1 MTTSS
6 SPPLF
11 KLPNPIELRDPSL
24 GRMLAVRVRFD
35 LLKDIAA
42 IPLDQIS
49 ADDFA
54 ARFLAI
60 VARQV
65 PEEAQADRDVYEAA
79 VPVDAAAFGA
89 LSKDAIDRLVG
100 TYLAAEAHSLLVKSR
115 HSDGA
120 TNALSGERE
129 SERLLRIVRTSM
141 EDLKKTMQDVARTV
155 QQQFA
160 RLSDI
165 KLPDYSAQYAAAV
178 QAVTAFGWQ
187 QAEFAASWRSALA
200 RVQSI
205 AEEFSKQFI
214 DLAKAVHKSFQV
226 RLELYPKLA
235 EKVVPLAQ
243 RGWFISEYF
252 GLTEIDQ
259 LVHAA
264 AAPSLDKLERCIARL
279 YEENFS
285 FHLQAIKRLPRT
297 GVRHTPGW

>member
-24 GRMLAVRVRFD
+24 GRMLAVRVQFN

-42 IPLDQIS
+42 IPLDHIS

-100 TYLAAEAHSLLVKSR
+100 TYLAAEAHSFFVMKSR

-129 SERLLRIVRTSM
+129 SERLLRIVRTST
-141 EDLKKTMQDVARTV
+141 EDLK
-155 QQQFA
+155 
-160 RLSDI
+160 
-165 KLPDYSAQYAAAV
+165 
-178 QAVTAFGWQ
+178 
-187 QAEFAASWRSALA
+187 
-200 RVQSI
+200 
-205 AEEFSKQFI
+205 
-214 DLAKAVHKSFQV
+214 
-226 RLELYPKLA
+226 
-235 EKVVPLAQ
+235 
-243 RGWFISEYF
+243 
-252 GLTEIDQ
+252 
-259 LVHAA
+259 
-264 AAPSLDKLERCIARL
+264 
-279 YEENFS
+279 
-285 FHLQAIKRLPRT
+285 
-297 GVRHTPGW
+297 

>member
-1 MTTSS
+1 
-6 SPPLF
+6 
-11 KLPNPIELRDPSL
+11 
-24 GRMLAVRVRFD
+24 MLAVRVWFN

-42 IPLDQIS
+42 IPLDHIS

-100 TYLAAEAHSLLVKSR
+100 TYLAAEAHSLLVVKFR
-115 HSDGA
+115 QSDGA
-120 TNALSGERE
+120 TNALSDERE
-129 SERLLRIVRTSM
+129 SERLLRIVRTST

-178 QAVTAFGWQ
+178 QAITAFGWQ

-200 RVQSI
+200 RVQPI

-214 DLAKAVHKSFQV
+214 DFTKAVHKSFQA

-235 EKVVPLAQ
+235 EKVALLNME
-243 RGWFISEYF
+243 W
-252 GLTEIDQ
+252 
-259 LVHAA
+259 
-264 AAPSLDKLERCIARL
+264 
-279 YEENFS
+279 
-285 FHLQAIKRLPRT
+285 
-297 GVRHTPGW
+297 VRRREG